1 MPVAPI
7 RFRRFSS
14 LTLALTLAVILWGA
28 YVRASGSGAGCG
40 SHWPTCNGE
49 VIPSF
54 ETQTDPVAPGSGPGP
69 TPAKRSTATIVE
81 FTHRATSGLVFALI
95 AVQLAWALRLFPRGH
110 AARRA
115 AAAAMVFIVT
125 EALIGAGLVLFEM
138 VAANKS
144 VARAAWVSAH
154 LLNTFA
160 LVAALVLTGL
170 RAREAPRASEPL
182 GPAATTVLLLGLAGT
197 LIVATSGAI
206 AALGDTLFPARSI
219 AEGWQQDLS
228 PTAHLFVRL
237 RVLHPVLA
245 VVVGAGLLAL
255 TGAMVTRDRPSGTR
269 GAATLVAVL
278 VLAQMS
284 VGLLN
289 LIWLAPIPL
298 QMVHL
303 LLADLVWIALV
314 RLSATV
320 RLFAPALV
328 SQPVPS

>member
-1 MPVAPI
+1 LAVSRTA
-7 RFRRFSS
+7 FRRFSH
-14 LTLALTLAVILWGA
+14 LTLALTLVVILWGA

-40 SHWPTCNGE
+40 SHWPTCNAE

-54 ETQTDPVAPGSGPGP
+54 
-69 TPAKRSTATIVE
+69 AKRSTATAVE

-95 AVQLAWALRLFPRGH
+95 AVQCAWALRLFARGH
-110 AARRA
+110 PARRA
-115 AAAAMVFIVT
+115 AAAALLFIVT

-182 GPAATTVLLLGLAGT
+182 GTAAATALLLGLAGT

-237 RVLHPVLA
+237 RILHPVLA
-245 VVVGAGLLAL
+245 LVVGTGLLAL
-255 TGAMVTRDRPSGTR
+255 TGAMVARDKPSGAR
-269 GAATLVAVL
+269 GAATLVAAL
-278 VLAQMS
+278 VVAQMS
-284 VGLLN
+284 AGLLN
-289 LIWLAPIPL
+289 LMWLAPIPL

-314 RLSATV
+314 RLGATV

-328 SQPVPS
+328 RQPVPS

>member
-1 MPVAPI
+1 VSTTA
-7 RFRRFSS
+7 FRRFSL
-14 LTLALTLAVILWGA
+14 LTLALTLVVILWGA

-49 VIPSF
+49 VIPR
-54 ETQTDPVAPGSGPGP
+54 PH
-69 TPAKRSTATIVE
+69 STATVIE
-81 FTHRATSGLVFALI
+81 FTHRATSGLVFVLI
-95 AVQLAWALRLFPRGH
+95 AVQLGWALRLFPRGH
-110 AARRA
+110 PVRRA
-115 AAAAMVFIVT
+115 AAAAMIFIAS

-170 RAREAPRASEPL
+170 RAGPAPRASEPL
-182 GPAATTVLLLGLAGT
+182 GPAAGAALLFGLAGT
-197 LIVATSGAI
+197 LLVATSGAI
-206 AALGDTLFPARSI
+206 AALGDTLFPVRSI

-245 VVVGAGLLAL
+245 VVVGVGLLAL
-255 TGAMVTRDRPSGTR
+255 TGVMVARDRPSSAR
-269 GAATLVAVL
+269 GAATLVAAL

-284 VGLLN
+284 AGLLN
-289 LIWLAPIPL
+289 LMLLAPIPL
-298 QMVHL
+298 QLVHL

-314 RLSATV
+314 RLSASV
-320 RLFAPALV
+320 RLFAPDLV
-328 SQPVPS
+328 RQPVPS